1 VPLDEWRL
9 DDEAAIAAVRA
20 RLFVVSGPSGV
31 GKGTLIASALERL
44 DGVAVATS
52 ATTRP
57 RRPAEV
63 DGREYHF
70 LTPAEFQRRVEQGEF
85 LEHVDYAGHRYGT
98 LRSEVA
104 GRLDRGESVL
114 LEVEVAGARAIERL
128 VPDAVLVFIA
138 PPSPSA
144 LEERLRSRKA
154 NTEAEIADRMRIA
167 REELDA
173 APAFDHLIVND
184 RADRA
189 TGELIEI
196 IRTSLEEEDRT

>member
-1 VPLDEWRL
+1 MS
-9 DDEAAIAAVRA
+9 A
-20 RLFVVSGPSGV
+20 RLFVVAGPSGV
-31 GKGTLIASALERL
+31 GKGTLIAAARERL
-44 DGVAVATS
+44 PGLVLATS

-57 RRPAEV
+57 RRPGERH
-63 DGREYHF
+63 GCEYYF
-70 LTPAEFQRRVEQGEF
+70 LDPEDFARRVQEGEF

-98 LRSEVA
+98 LRSEVES
-104 GRLDRGESVL
+104 RLARGESVL
-114 LEVEVAGARAIERL
+114 LEIEVAGARAIKRL

-144 LEERLRSRKA
+144 LEQRLRSRKA
-154 NTEAEIADRMRIA
+154 NTEGEIADRMRIA

-189 TGELIEI
+189 AGELIEI